1 MAHYTI
7 QWHFTNMKITILA
20 SGSKGN
26 STLIETSTKNILI
39 DVGLPLSNL
48 EKILERSM
56 PKIDILIITHT
67 HIDHIKG
74 IKSILKKQ
82 NPIIYT
88 LENNL
93 EEKIEQTHLI
103 THEKTYKEENLTINL
118 FELSHDTPC
127 LGVYLKEQEN
137 ELIYITDTGY
147 IKEKL
152 LKKYPNKTI
161 YIIESNYEEEMLMNG
176 SYPFYLKQR
185 IRSDKGHISNEDT
198 CRYLTKLIGNKTK
211 YICLAHLSEENN
223 DKDIVKQKVTNT
235 INELNNK
242 PEHIIICSQTEKK
255 EIIL

>member
-1 MAHYTI
+1 
-7 QWHFTNMKITILA
+7 MKITILA

-26 STLIETSTKNILI
+26 STLIETENKNILI

-48 EKILERSM
+48 EKRLERSM

-67 HIDHIKG
+67 HVDHIKG

-82 NPIIYT
+82 KPIIYT

-93 EEKIEQTHLI
+93 EEKIEDTNLI
-103 THEKTYKEENLTINL
+103 THEKTFEEDNLLINL
-118 FELSHDTPC
+118 FELSHDVPC
-127 LGVYLKEQEN
+127 LGVYLKERDN

-152 LKKYPNKTI
+152 LKKYKNKTI
-161 YIIESNYEEEMLMNG
+161 YIIESNYEEEMLISG

-185 IRSDKGHISNEDT
+185 IRSDRGHISNEDT
-198 CRYLTKLIGNKTK
+198 CRYLKTLIGDKTK

-223 DKDIVKQKVTNT
+223 DPEIVKTKVNNT
-235 INELNNK
+235 INELQNQ
-242 PEHIIICSQTEKK
+242 PDQVIICSQIEKK